1 MIDLFHHFY
10 EDDGSFLH
18 NFIADSLNYL
28 NEQVKEIEVKV
39 VEVKEAEVTEAKV
52 KEAEVTEAKVKEA
65 KVKENEGE
73 EVVIS
78 KYKKA
83 IKILVNIFLIVHF
96 VDFII
101 WYNREK

>member
-52 KEAEVTEAKVKEA
+52 KEA

-73 EVVIS
+73 KVVIS

-83 IKILVNIFLIVHF
+83 IKILVNIFLFVHF

-101 WYNREK
+101 

>member
-52 KEAEVTEAKVKEA
+52 KEA

-73 EVVIS
+73 EVTSFKETEEKIKTVATVLVAIYCVAVVI
-78 KYKKA
+78 
-83 IKILVNIFLIVHF
+83 
-96 VDFII
+96 
-101 WYNREK
+101 